1 MAKIKLNPVME
12 AMRGSIGDL
21 VFRRFG
27 EEVVVGRKPDP
38 SVHPP
43 TPGQQAVRERFRLAA
58 VYGKTVLADP
68 ATKAVYAAAAK
79 GKGLPVFALTIA
91 DFFNEPAVDEIDL
104 SAYSGQRGES
114 IRIRASDD
122 VEVTGVEANIR
133 GTNGEVFEHGPAVRG
148 VNDSIWTYTTT
159 ANVPAGQ
166 AVSIEVTASDRP
178 GHKTTKTQAK

>member
-58 VYGKTVLADP
+58 PRDRR
-68 ATKAVYAAAAK
+68 
-79 GKGLPVFALTIA
+79 
-91 DFFNEPAVDEIDL
+91 ERWQRR
-104 SAYSGQRGES
+104 SA
-114 IRIRASDD
+114 
-122 VEVTGVEANIR
+122 
-133 GTNGEVFEHGPAVRG
+133 P
-148 VNDSIWTYTTT
+148 W
-159 ANVPAGQ
+159 
-166 AVSIEVTASDRP
+166 
-178 GHKTTKTQAK
+178 